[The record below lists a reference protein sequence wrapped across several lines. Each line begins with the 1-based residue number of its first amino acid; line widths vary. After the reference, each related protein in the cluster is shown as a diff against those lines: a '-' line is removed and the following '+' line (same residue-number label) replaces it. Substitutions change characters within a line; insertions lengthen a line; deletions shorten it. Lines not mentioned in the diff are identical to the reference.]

1 MSAGPQALDAEEL
14 RRVCEVVYRRTGM
27 TYGEA
32 KRYFVERRVLDHMAR
47 SNSGSFAAY
56 MTLLRW
62 DEGEVERLINSFT
75 VNETY
80 FYREEHQ
87 LRCLG
92 GSILPEIVGGRRP
105 GDLVRIW
112 SFPCATGEEP
122 YSIAL
127 WLLENW
133 RLVDAYNV
141 EIVGSDVDTE
151 ALAAAAQGI
160 YGERALS
167 RLPAGVVAGYFEPP
181 ADGLRRIIADIR
193 ESVKLTRANLVD
205 AASHGGAGP
214 VRRRVL
220 PQRAHLFRRGGAA
233 RRRPPPLRRPEP
245 RRLPVSRPHGIHG
258 PHLGR
263 VRGAALR
270 GGDRLPAPAGR
281 LMEDLLEEFLIEGRE
296 LVQAAGDDLLALERA
311 PGDAA
316 RLDGA
321 FRAVHTLKGGAALF
335 ADLAPMVR
343 ALHAAEDLL
352 GALQGGTAAGC
363 PARAR
368 RRPGPRRRLRGLAR
382 RGRGDR
388 HPAGRRRG
396 GECRPRRRAERHVAG
411 RSARARLAAP

>member
-1 MSAGPQALDAEEL
+1 MSSGSPALDAEEL

-32 KRYFVERRVLDHMAR
+32 KRYFVERRVVEHMAR

-56 MTLLRW
+56 MALLRW

-92 GSILPEIVGGRRP
+92 GCILPEIVGGRRP

-141 EIVGSDVDTE
+141 EIVGSDIDTE
-151 ALAAAAQGI
+151 ALAAAAHGV

-205 AASHGGAGP
+205 AASMAEQGRFDI
-214 VRRRVL
+214 VFCRNVL
-220 PQRAHLFRRGGAA
+220 IYFDEA
-233 RRRPPPLRRPEP
+233 
-245 RRLPVSRPHGIHG
+245 
-258 PHLGR
+258 
-263 VRGAALR
+263 
-270 GGDRLPAPAGR
+270 
-281 LMEDLLEEFLIEGRE
+281 
-296 LVQAAGDDLLALERA
+296 
-311 PGDAA
+311 
-316 RLDGA
+316 
-321 FRAVHTLKGGAALF
+321 
-335 ADLAPMVR
+335 
-343 ALHAAEDLL
+343 
-352 GALQGGTAAGC
+352 
-363 PARAR
+363 
-368 RRPGPRRRLRGLAR
+368 
-382 RGRGDR
+382 
-388 HPAGRRRG
+388 
-396 GECRPRRRAERHVAG
+396 
-411 RSARARLAAP
+411 ARLAAARHLFEALNPGGFLCLGHTESMARISDLFAVRRFEDAVVYQRPPAA